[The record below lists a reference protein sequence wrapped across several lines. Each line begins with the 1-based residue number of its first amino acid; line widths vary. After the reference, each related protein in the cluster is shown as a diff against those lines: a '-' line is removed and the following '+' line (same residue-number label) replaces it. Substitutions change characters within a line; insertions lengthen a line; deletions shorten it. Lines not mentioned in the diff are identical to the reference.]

1 MMTSIPRFANEFE
14 GYETVDMK
22 EFLKSGEIDL
32 ILERSS
38 NKKFLCYRCGSELV
52 AERGRYRMKLEG
64 MPIMGFRA
72 FVHFWRHK
80 GHCAKCKKARAE
92 AVQFIA
98 KESPHLTQD
107 YAWWIGRLC
116 EIAPVSRVGELV
128 NQDET
133 TTWRIDYRRMERML
147 AYYMIPEVTD
157 ISVDEV
163 YARKKA
169 RYRGESRNERFF
181 TVVTDLKTHRVI
193 WVSESR
199 SKSGLDTFFVLI
211 GEEGRKKIRLVAMDQ
226 HEDYMASVKEHCPQA
241 EVVWDRFHLMQN
253 FEEAVNEVRKELHAQ
268 VESGSEMKRLSRGK
282 YRYLFL
288 KKDSRRTE
296 EERVHIQTIFQLN
309 ARFAKLDMIKERMI
323 SFFDQ
328 PDEASAKS
336 VFEDI
341 SLWSLQECFVPLME
355 WCRKFENGWQTVKN
369 YFTHRV
375 TSALSEGTNNVIKAL
390 KRRAFGYRNMD
401 YFRLK
406 IMQVCGYL
414 NSRYIATSNQL
425 VTQK

>member
-1 MMTSIPRFANEFE
+1 
-14 GYETVDMK
+14 
-22 EFLKSGEIDL
+22 
-32 ILERSS
+32 
-38 NKKFLCYRCGSELV
+38 
-52 AERGRYRMKLEG
+52 
-64 MPIMGFRA
+64 
-72 FVHFWRHK
+72 
-80 GHCAKCKKARAE
+80 
-92 AVQFIA
+92 
-98 KESPHLTQD
+98 
-107 YAWWIGRLC
+107 
-116 EIAPVSRVGELV
+116 VSRVGELV

-147 AYYMIPEVTD
+147 AYYTIPEVTE

-199 SKSGLDTFFVLI
+199 SKKGLDLFFTLI
-211 GEEGRKKIRLVAMDQ
+211 GDEGKKKIRLVAMDQ
-226 HEDYMASVKEHCPQA
+226 HEDYLASVKEHCPQA
-241 EVVWDRFHLMQN
+241 TIVWDRFHLMQN
-253 FEEAVNEVRKELHAQ
+253 FEEAVNEVRKELHEQ
-268 VESGSEMKRLSRGK
+268 MESGSEMKRLSRGK

-296 EERVHIQTIFQLN
+296 EERTHINTIFQLN

-323 SFFDQ
+323 SFFDE
-328 PDEASAKS
+328 PDEASAKA

-341 SLWSLQECFVPLME
+341 ALWSLEECFMPLMQ
-355 WCRKFENGWQTVKN
+355 WCRKFEAGWETAKN

-375 TSALSEGTNNVIKAL
+375 TSALSEGVNNVVKAL

-414 NSRYIATSNQL
+414 NSRYVATSNQL
-425 VTQK
+425 VAQK